1 MRRLK
6 QQLRVYHFYS
16 QDLLNHLFRPPYT
29 RIKFLQQEL
38 KVSRPTA
45 AGYLNKLAADGLLTK
60 HRRLTANYYVNQ
72 PLFELLAR
80 LG

>member
-1 MRRLK
+1 MRRFR
-6 QQLRVYHFYS
+6 QQLCAYKFYS
-16 QDLLNHLFRPPYT
+16 QDLLHHLLRHPYP
-29 RIKFLQQEL
+29 RIGFLQQAL

-45 AGYLNKLAADGLLTK
+45 AGYLNKLAADALLTK

-80 LG
+80 PG